1 MAEFKPIETQEQF
14 DAAISE
20 RIKREKETQA
30 KAYEGYLSPQDYAE
44 KEKDFNEKIETLQ
57 NSLKE
62 AEGKISNHDREI
74 AERDNKI
81 KAYETHSVKTRIASE
96 LGLSYD
102 AVDFLKGEDEE
113 SIRKS
118 ATILK
123 GLVGTKQGAAPL
135 ANPEG
140 TPGKAEDEALK
151 KTLRKL
157 KGE

>member
-62 AEGKISNHDREI
+62 AEGKI
-74 AERDNKI
+74 
-81 KAYETHSVKTRIASE
+81 
-96 LGLSYD
+96 
-102 AVDFLKGEDEE
+102 
-113 SIRKS
+113 
-118 ATILK
+118 
-123 GLVGTKQGAAPL
+123 
-135 ANPEG
+135 
-140 TPGKAEDEALK
+140 
-151 KTLRKL
+151 
-157 KGE
+157 